1 MKFKNQNTLR
11 CNESIHLHP
20 PLACYSAFCAG
31 ENNKIDIIW
40 QTQRD
45 VSHVFV
51 SEAPDHVSSD
61 GGNHV

>member
-1 MKFKNQNTLR
+1 MSPFI
-11 CNESIHLHP
+11 SILHL
-20 PLACYSAFCAG
+20 LVTAFCAG